1 MTERLCSSAF
11 PLKLTIEG
19 TMDEELY
26 THTVSGSAIEMVI
39 GYNGEDSQK
48 YYINIDGL
56 LEANDLAIIKPGG

>member
-1 MTERLCSSAF
+1 
-11 PLKLTIEG
+11 LKLTIEG